1 MFGSPYLST
10 LVRFGLLAALQILV
24 LSRIGVGEAW
34 GAYAQALL
42 YPLVILLLPVGMP
55 TVFVLLL
62 AFVLGM
68 TVDVFLGTYGMH
80 AAALVVTGF
89 ARSLVLAILEP
100 REGYAVEQ
108 VANRATFGWR
118 WFVSYAAILMGIHTL
133 VFFSIE
139 VFTFVFFGEIL
150 LRALGSFI
158 VSMVLILLY
167 MLVLDPKR

>member
-1 MFGSPYLST
+1 MFGSPYVAT
-10 LVRFGLLAALQILV
+10 AIRFVVLAALQVVV
-24 LSRIGVGEAW
+24 LSRIGVGEGW
-34 GAYAQALL
+34 SPYVQVLL

-55 TVFVLLL
+55 TAVVLVL
-62 AFVLGM
+62 AFALGL

-89 ARSLVLAILEP
+89 ARSLVLAVLEP

-118 WFVSYAAILMGIHTL
+118 WFAAYAALLMGVHTL
-133 VFFSIE
+133 AFFSIE

-150 LRALGSFI
+150 LRALGSFC
-158 VSMVLILLY
+158 VSMLLILLY
-167 MLVLDPKR
+167 ALVLDPKT